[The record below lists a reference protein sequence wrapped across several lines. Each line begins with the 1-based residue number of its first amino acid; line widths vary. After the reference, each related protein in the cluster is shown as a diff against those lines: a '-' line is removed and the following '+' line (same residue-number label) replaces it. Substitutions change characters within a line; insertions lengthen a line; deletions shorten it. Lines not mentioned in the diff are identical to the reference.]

1 MKLIKAGSAL
11 LGAELKEEKN
21 VSILISDDGNIKEIF
36 HSNVPSLPSDVEVID
51 LGGKCVLP
59 GLVDCHAHLALDAR
73 IPGHL
78 LMMDDSETK
87 QTIRAIKSASDDLK
101 KGITGLR
108 STF

>member
-59 GLVDCHAHLALDAR
+59 GLVD
-73 IPGHL
+73 
-78 LMMDDSETK
+78 
-87 QTIRAIKSASDDLK
+87 
-101 KGITGLR
+101 
-108 STF
+108 